1 MNTNRWTGPPVKEV
15 VWQAVQEFTK
25 GDATVEFTN
34 ADIKSVCLRMYPNFK
49 ERNVEAQIISDCV
62 NHPSR
67 DYHYH
72 HDSSEDRYFRI
83 RRGRY
88 RLYNSKKDKNV

>member
-1 MNTNRWTGPPVKEV
+1 MNTNRWTGPAVKEV
-15 VWQAVQEFTK
+15 VWQAVLEYTN

-34 ADIKSVCLRMYPNFK
+34 ADIKLVCLRMYPNFK

-67 DYHYH
+67 DHHYH

-88 RLYNSKKDKNV
+88 RLYNPKRDKNV